1 MVEGQD
7 ENTVVVLDNGS
18 GMVKAGFAGEEA
30 PQCVFPA
37 IVGRPKN
44 ASAMMGTN
52 QKNEYIG
59 DEAAQKRGIL
69 NLNYPI
75 AAGIVESW
83 EDMEKVWHHTFYNE
97 LRVSPNEI
105 KGVLLTEAPRNP
117 KANREKMVQIMF
129 ETFEVQNIYVAIQ
142 AVMSLYSAGRT
153 TGLVTD
159 SGDGVTHT
167 VPVFE
172 GFSLPHAV
180 EKMEI
185 AGRVLT
191 NYLQKL
197 LLESGHNFTSAAEL
211 EIVREIKEELC
222 FIAQNYEEEREQATK
237 SSEHDKQYTLPDKAV
252 ITIPASVRMGAPEL
266 IYKPQLNG
274 MSCKSIDALAW
285 ASVSAADIDV
295 RRDLCKN
302 IIMSGGSTMY
312 EGMADRLK
320 NELVARAPSG
330 AEIRVVAS
338 ADRKYAVWKGG
349 STLASLS
356 TFASSWV
363 TKEDYEEHGAAVIH
377 RKCN

>member
-1 MVEGQD
+1 MVEES

-237 SSEHDKQYTLPDKAV
+237 SSEHDKQYTLPDRAV

>member
-1 MVEGQD
+1 MVEGSD

-18 GMVKAGFAGEEA
+18 GMMKAGFAGEEA

-44 ASAMMGTN
+44 ESAMMGTN
-52 QKNEYIG
+52 QKQEYIG
-59 DEAAQKRGIL
+59 DDAAQKRGIL
-69 NLNYPI
+69 NLAYPI

-105 KGVLLTEAPRNP
+105 KGVLLTEAPRQP

-180 EKMEI
+180 ERMEI

-191 NYLQKL
+191 GYLQKL
-197 LLESGHNFTSAAEL
+197 LLEAGHNFTSAAEL

-222 FIAQNYEEEREQATK
+222 YVAQDYAAEKEQCTK
-237 SSEHDKQYTLPDKAV
+237 NAEQDKQYTLPDKAV
-252 ITIPASVRMGAPEL
+252 ITVPGSVRIGAPEL
-266 IYKPQLNG
+266 IYQPNLNG

-285 ASVSAADIDV
+285 ASVSASDIDV
-295 RRDLCKN
+295 RRELCKN

-320 NELVARAPSG
+320 QELVTRAPSG
-330 AEIRVVAS
+330 AEIRVVAA

-356 TFASSWV
+356 TFSSSWV

>member
-1 MVEGQD
+1 MSGEEG
-7 ENTVVVLDNGS
+7 EVSALVCDNGS

-37 IVGRPKN
+37 IVGRPRSN
-44 ASAMMGTN
+44 QGTMIGGS
-52 QKNEYIG
+52 QKSEYIG
-59 DEAAQKRGIL
+59 EEAMKMKGVL
-69 NLNYPI
+69 NINYPI

-97 LRVSPNEI
+97 LRVAPNEC

-117 KANREKMVQIMF
+117 KKNREKMVQVMF

-153 TGLVTD
+153 TGLVVD
-159 SGDGVTHT
+159 AGDGVTHT

-185 AGRVLT
+185 AGRCLT
-191 NYLQKL
+191 EYLQKL
-197 LLESGHNFTSAAEL
+197 LLEAGHSFTSAAEIQ
-211 EIVREIKEELC
+211 IVRDIKEQLC
-222 FIAQNYEEEREQATK
+222 YVAQNFDEEKEAAVK
-237 SSEHDKQYTLPDKAV
+237 SAEHDKQYTLPDKAV
-252 ITIPASVRMGAPEL
+252 ITVPATVRMGCPEL
-266 IYKPQLNG
+266 LFKPQNNG
-274 MSCKSIDALAW
+274 MTCKSIDNLAW
-285 ASVSAADIDV
+285 ASVQAADIDV
-295 RRDLCKN
+295 RKELCKN

-312 EGMADRLK
+312 EGVADRLK
-320 NELVARAPSG
+320 QEIINKAPSG

-363 TKEDYEEHGAAVIH
+363 TAEDY
-377 RKCN
+377 

>member
-1 MVEGQD
+1 MVEGGD

-18 GMVKAGFAGEEA
+18 GMMKAGFAGEEA

-37 IVGRPKN
+37 IVGRPKTQ
-44 ASAMMGTN
+44 SAMLGTN
-52 QKNEYIG
+52 QKQEYIG

-69 NLNYPI
+69 NLAYPI
-75 AAGIVESW
+75 AAGVVESW

-105 KGVLLTEAPRNP
+105 KGVLLTEAPRQP

-180 EKMEI
+180 ERMEI

-191 NYLQKL
+191 TYLQKL
-197 LLESGHNFTSAAEL
+197 LLEAGHNFTSAAEL

-222 FIAQNYEEEREQATK
+222 YVAQDYAAEKEQCSKNA
-237 SSEHDKQYTLPDKAV
+237 EQDKQYTLPDKAV
-252 ITIPASVRMGAPEL
+252 ITVPGSVRIGAPEL
-266 IYKPQLNG
+266 IYQPNLNG
-274 MSCKSIDALAW
+274 MSCKSVDALAW
-285 ASVSAADIDV
+285 ASVSASDIDV
-295 RRDLCKN
+295 RRELCKN

-320 NELVARAPSG
+320 QELVNRAPSG
-330 AEIRVVAS
+330 AEIRVVAA

-356 TFASSWV
+356 TFESSWV